1 MNEHRNDPDGTRSF
15 AQRLIDPK
23 SIAIVGA
30 SNDPKKTTARPQQF
44 LAQAGYSGN
53 AYFINPTRETVQG
66 EKAWPSL
73 SALPEVPEHVY
84 IMTGA
89 EAAISAV
96 EECARLGVTA
106 ATVLSSGFAEEGPEG
121 VEREDRLRAA
131 AAKGEV
137 RVIGPS
143 SLGVVNPR
151 TGVMLTGNAAFGE
164 PNIPSG
170 GIFVASQSGSV
181 IGSLVSRARGRG
193 IGFAGLVSTG
203 GEADLSL
210 GALCESMVADPG
222 VTSFALF
229 MESLRNSED
238 LASFAQAAAAAGKPV
253 AVYKLGRSDEAAAL
267 SVSHTGALAGEDSE
281 SEAFFRACGFARVYN
296 FESLVEA
303 PGLLRRV
310 PVSPTPV
317 SPRVGVVTT
326 TGGGAAIMVD
336 QLALRGLTIAG
347 PSEELVATMAKRGAT
362 IPHSLIADLG
372 LAGARHDIVTNA
384 LDAMQESDEF
394 DLIVFV
400 IGSSARLNPELA
412 VQAISERGNHSVP
425 IVAFALPEAPDAA
438 ALLNTSGVP
447 AFRTPES
454 CADVVAA
461 TYGRVPASIGNGARF
476 AVDATAATAVL
487 DEKVSAELLG
497 SLGVEFC
504 PAVALDVDSLE
515 GELNLPFAY
524 PAVVKVLSDK
534 VPHKSDV
541 GGVVLNVVDDQGVRD
556 AARSIVTSVGEH
568 QPDVVVDRVLV
579 QQMAPRGLA
588 DALVGYRV
596 SADVGPLVVLST
608 GGVLA
613 EIFADSSVRLAPV
626 DTKTAHEMIGEVKGL
641 SVVTGYRGLPEG
653 DLEALAATIV
663 AVSELAVSHTDVLE
677 AEINPVSIRPAG
689 AGVVALDAL
698 VRRVSSSDRGESVT
712 VGSAAAAGH

>member
-1 MNEHRNDPDGTRSF
+1 MSSSVSTRPF
-15 AQRLIDPK
+15 AESLINPPT
-23 SIAIVGA
+23 IAIVGA
-30 SNDPKKTTARPQQF
+30 SNDPRKTTARPQQF
-44 LAQAGYSGN
+44 LSQAGFRGT
-53 AYFINPTRETVQG
+53 AYFINPSRDTVQG

-73 SALPEVPEHVY
+73 TSLPEVPEHVY

-89 EAAISAV
+89 EAAIEAV
-96 EECARLGVTA
+96 RECARLGVA
-106 ATVLSSGFAEEGPEG
+106 VATVLSSGFAEEGSAG
-121 VEREDRLRAA
+121 LEREDRLRAA
-131 AAKGEV
+131 AAEGPT

-164 PNIPSG
+164 PDIPTG

-210 GALCESMVADPG
+210 GALCTAMLSDPG

-229 MESLRNSED
+229 LESLRHSQD
-238 LASFAQAAAAAGKPV
+238 LATFARAAAAAGKPV

-303 PGLLRRV
+303 PALLERI
-310 PVSPTPV
+310 PT
-317 SPRVGVVTT
+317 SSTTRPRVGVVTT

-336 QLALRGLTIAG
+336 QLALRGMTIAG
-347 PSEELVATMAKRGAT
+347 PSEKLVADMAAAGVD

-384 LDAMQESDEF
+384 LTLMQDSGEF
-394 DLIVFV
+394 DVIVFV

-412 VQAISERGNHSVP
+412 VQAISERGGHGIP
-425 IVAFALPEAPDAA
+425 IVAFALPEAPAA
-438 ALLNTSGVP
+438 SELLNRSGVP

-461 TYGRVPASIGNGARF
+461 AFARQPATITDGAQW
-476 AVDATAATAVL
+476 ATLANSPAHVL
-487 DEKVSAELLG
+487 NEKTSAELLG
-497 SLGVEFC
+497 DLGVPF
-504 PAVALDVDSLE
+504 PASVAVDVNAADIAGSV
-515 GELNLPFAY
+515 PF
-524 PAVVKVLSDK
+524 PVVVKVLSDQL
-534 VPHKSDV
+534 PHKSDV
-541 GGVVLNVVDDQGVRD
+541 GGVVLGVTD
-556 AARSIVTSVGEH
+556 ETGVQAAIGSIIESVRAH
-568 QPDVVVDRVLV
+568 APDVPVERVLV
-579 QQMAPRGLA
+579 QQMAAKGLA
-588 DALVGYRV
+588 EALVGYRV
-596 SADVGPLVVLST
+596 SPDVGPMVVLST

-613 EIFADSSVRLAPV
+613 ELFSDTSVRLAPV
-626 DTKTAHEMIGEVKGL
+626 DLDTAQEMINEVKGL
-641 SVVTGYRGLPEG
+641 AVITGYRGLPAG
-653 DLEALAATIV
+653 DTTELAAMIV
-663 AVSELAVSHTDVLE
+663 AMSQLAVSHPRVLE
-677 AEINPVSIRPAG
+677 AEVNPVSVQAAG
-689 AGVVALDAL
+689 SGVLALDAL
-698 VRRVSSSDRGESVT
+698 VRIAASVPDANT
-712 VGSAAAAGH
+712 HTTAEAVLAGH